1 MNFRP
6 VVFFVICRA
15 AGCYRYFSPMVQPT
29 GLQVQAAYACSSVSG
44 IAMSWVPIV
53 YMPLASLRSADVF
66 HLRFGNVFFQRADV
80 EACKAR

>member
-53 YMPLASLRSADVF
+53 YMPLASLRSADEWTSFICGSAMSSSSVPM
-66 HLRFGNVFFQRADV
+66 
-80 EACKAR
+80 